1 MTVSISSIK
10 AEAKSA
16 LKGKWIMAII
26 AALTFLFSFLIIQNS
41 AYPLSFAVGDTAATI
56 IMYVLMFVV
65 CFPLLLGVMRYY
77 WRIFGGADETPV
89 AVFYYF
95 SEFSLFFKALKLWLM
110 LFLRIALHALVFYLP
125 TIAIYVISAPEFYRF
140 IDTAIPIWSQNL
152 SAILSFFSSI
162 SFALVV
168 VSTIKFYLS
177 PILIIA
183 DDKMDLEEAIHM
195 SSVISKTSLTDF
207 IFLLLS
213 LLGWILLSVLFI
225 PLIITLPYF
234 LMCYTVHSFYSIKD
248 YNEKIKRLNEE
259 SFPSF
264 VAGV

>member
-1 MTVSISSIK
+1 MTVSISSVI

-26 AALTFLFSFLIIQNS
+26 AALALLFSLLIIQNI
-41 AYPLSFAVGDTAATI
+41 AYLFSLALGNIASTV
-56 IMYVLMFVV
+56 IMYILMLVLS
-65 CFPLLLGVMRYY
+65 CPLLLGVLRYY

-95 SEFSLFFKALKLWLM
+95 SEIKLFLKSLRFWFM
-110 LFLRIALHALVFYLP
+110 LLLRIALFAAVFYLP
-125 TIAIYVISAPEFYRF
+125 TIAVYVISAPEFYRF
-140 IDTAIPIWSQNL
+140 IDIAIPIWSQNL
-152 SAILSFFSSI
+152 SAILNFFSSI

-177 PILIIA
+177 PILVIA
-183 DDKMDLEEAIHM
+183 DDKMDLEEAFHM
-195 SSVISKTSLTDF
+195 SSVISKTSITDF
-207 IFLLLS
+207 IFLVIS
-213 LLGWILLSVLFI
+213 LLGWILISILFL
-225 PLIITLPYF
+225 PLLFTLPYF
-234 LMCYTVHSFYSIKD
+234 FMCYTVHSFYSIKD

-264 VAGV
+264 IAGV

>member
-1 MTVSISSIK
+1 MTVSISSVK

-26 AALTFLFSFLIIQNS
+26 AALTFLFSFLIIQNTAYLFS
-41 AYPLSFAVGDTAATI
+41 ASVGDTAATI
-56 IMYVLMFVV
+56 IMYILMFVL
-65 CFPLLLGVMRYY
+65 CCPLLLGVMRYY
-77 WRIFGGADETPV
+77 WRIFGGAEETPV

-95 SEFSLFFKALKLWLM
+95 SEFKFLLKALRLWFM
-110 LFLRIALHALVFYLP
+110 LLLRIALFAAVFYLP
-125 TIAIYVISAPEFYRF
+125 TIAVYVISAPEFYRF

-152 SAILSFFSSI
+152 SAILNFFSSI

-168 VSTIKFYLS
+168 VSTIKYYLA
-177 PILIIA
+177 PILVIA
-183 DDKMDLEEAIHM
+183 DDKIDLEEAFHM
-195 SSVISKTSLTDF
+195 SSVISKTSITDF

-213 LLGWILLSVLFI
+213 LFGWILLSVLFI
-225 PLIITLPYF
+225 PLIFTLPYF